1 MDKNRM
7 DNKAQL
13 RYSGK
18 VMRHWYW
25 CVLVVLLQLVLTA
38 AVLYVNTLA
47 GCIVGG
53 FTVVLILSLVL
64 LDVHYRSRVLIEL
77 MDFAHKFSGIE
88 KEMLK
93 NFLVPY
99 AIVQPDGKLVWMNDM
114 MAELTGKDADYH
126 KIYLRCFRL

>member
-53 FTVVLILSLVL
+53 FTVMRL
-64 LDVHYRSRVLIEL
+64 YSRMESW
-77 MDFAHKFSGIE
+77 SG
-88 KEMLK
+88 
-93 NFLVPY
+93 
-99 AIVQPDGKLVWMNDM
+99 
-114 MAELTGKDADYH
+114 
-126 KIYLRCFRL
+126 